1 MGNILLG
8 SDGITIR
15 QGIYEESSTQKTELG
30 RFIDFEDGRRFRYC
44 KSNGGTT
51 KGHLVQGPP
60 IDTAHDDTLQTSYGV
75 SVGDKDDIS
84 IVVTT
89 APTAN
94 QYADG
99 YLIVNEG
106 TTGIGQIY
114 KIRKNSAASPTKV
127 WLYDAVITAIL
138 ATDEVTLVKSRY
150 LDVITCPA
158 SGNMTGVPLGVPLI
172 TITDNYYFWAQTR
185 GYCSIVTDD
194 NLTIGD
200 PVEPGGTDAG
210 SCTAVSA
217 YTMPIIGFVAYA
229 AVAEDYA
236 VIDLHLE

>member
-1 MGNILLG
+1 MGNVVLG
-8 SDGITIR
+8 ANGIAIR
-15 QGIYEESSTQKTELG
+15 QGIYEQSASQKTELG
-30 RFIDFEDGRRFRYC
+30 RFIDLEDGRRFRYC

-60 IDTAHDDTLQTSYGV
+60 IDTYHDDTAQTGYGL

-114 KIRKNSAASPTKV
+114 KIKKNTAASPTKI
-127 WLYDAVITAIL
+127 WLYDAIITAVL
-138 ATDEVTLVKSRY
+138 VTDEVTLVKSRY

-158 SGNMTGVPLGVPLI
+158 SGSLTGVLLGVPLI
-172 TITDNYYFWAQTR
+172 TITDDYYFWVQTR

-194 NLTIGD
+194 NLTIGNL
-200 PVEPGGTDAG
+200 VEPGATDAG
-210 SCTAVSA
+210 SCSA
-217 YTMPIIGFVAYA
+217 ATGAAIPIIGFVAYA